1 MNHNFSHGCEKKFTL
16 RLHLLHIRRPA
27 SFEVRNTIFT
37 WNFLRIGEFF
47 FLFLQQILVEALHTP
62 LKISIIRRPR
72 AIEGNTYYLWC
83 LIICDYLNS
92 DYLWLL
98 EHMYKSKFGLSVTY
112 LKSMVTDN
120 PKTQKRIMGKNNSEV
135 SLSDVDYDQISLSR
149 LEDQKYEI
157 CCTWP
162 SIQ

>member
-1 MNHNFSHGCEKKFTL
+1 MFACQIYFLNLFPSWINYDAMVTFIIHSINFQ
-16 RLHLLHIRRPA
+16 
-27 SFEVRNTIFT
+27 N
-37 WNFLRIGEFF
+37 
-47 FLFLQQILVEALHTP
+47 Q
-62 LKISIIRRPR
+62 KITQYMY
-72 AIEGNTYYLWC
+72 GNTYYLWC

-120 PKTQKRIMGKNNSEV
+120 PKTQKRIMGKNNSKA
-135 SLSDVDYDQISLSR
+135 SLSDVDYNQISLRR

-157 CCTWP
+157 CCFFAW
-162 SIQ
+162 I